1 MSHSLAWHPGSMK
14 LSFEECAFDGETREV
29 SRRGVVV
36 ALSPKA
42 FALLELL
49 ISNRPNAVSKARI
62 HEELWPEIHV
72 SEGNLANLVMEL
84 RSGLGDDAER
94 PRIIRTLPRFGYA
107 FCADADPVSQ
117 TASSPAANPGLAHR
131 LIWGRREIALRA
143 GENLIGRDEA
153 AVVWIDDTSVS
164 RRHARILIDQNG
176 AASLEDLGSK
186 NGTLLKNRRIRRA
199 TTLSDGDELR
209 FGSASMKFRVLR
221 STGST
226 LSNVKETRSR

>member
-1 MSHSLAWHPGSMK
+1 MK

-29 SRRGVVV
+29 SRRGGVV

-49 ISNRPNAVSKARI
+49 ISSRPKAVSKARI
-62 HEELWPEIHV
+62 QDELWPATHV

-84 RSGLGDDAER
+84 RSGLGDDALR

-107 FCADADPVSQ
+107 FCANADQGSQ
-117 TASSPAANPGLAHR
+117 TANSPSAAPGLAHR
-131 LIWGRREIALRA
+131 LIWGRREIALNS
-143 GENLIGRDEA
+143 GENRIGRDQH

-164 RRHARILIDQNG
+164 RRHARIVIDEGG
-176 AASLEDLGSK
+176 AANLEDLGSK
-186 NGTLLKNRRIRRA
+186 NGTLLNNRRIRRA
-199 TTLSDGDELR
+199 TPLSDGDELR
-209 FGSASMKFRVLR
+209 IGSASMTFRVLR

-226 LSNVKETRSR
+226 LSNVKETRSE